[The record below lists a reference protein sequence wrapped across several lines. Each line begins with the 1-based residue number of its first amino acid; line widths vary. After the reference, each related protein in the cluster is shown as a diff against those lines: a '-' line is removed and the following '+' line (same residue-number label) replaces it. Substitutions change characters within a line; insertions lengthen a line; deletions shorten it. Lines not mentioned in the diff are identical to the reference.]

1 MPRLFRESPLNG
13 IWEGSGNVMCL
24 DVLRAAGRE
33 PDSVEAL
40 LAELDLAR
48 GADARLDRAVADLH
62 AELAD
67 PSDLEARARRI
78 VERAALALQG
88 SLLVRHAPSAMAD
101 AFCASRLAR
110 DGGLALGTLPP
121 GVDTRVI
128 VARAW
133 PAAA

>member
-1 MPRLFRESPLNG
+1 
-13 IWEGSGNVMCL
+13 
-24 DVLRAAGRE
+24 
-33 PDSVEAL
+33 
-40 LAELDLAR
+40 
-48 GADARLDRAVADLH
+48 VADLH

-67 PSDLEARARRI
+67 LDQLESRARRI

-88 SLLVRHAPSAMAD
+88 SLLVRYAPAPVAD

-121 GVDTRVI
+121 SVDTRAI

-133 PAAA
+133 APAA